1 MMRMLSA
8 ETWVWGSKELQTF
21 FKVVVLDRVIQLLL
35 SVVLVVQGARAVYHI
50 VVFIQLAVV
59 E

>member
-1 MMRMLSA
+1 MLSA